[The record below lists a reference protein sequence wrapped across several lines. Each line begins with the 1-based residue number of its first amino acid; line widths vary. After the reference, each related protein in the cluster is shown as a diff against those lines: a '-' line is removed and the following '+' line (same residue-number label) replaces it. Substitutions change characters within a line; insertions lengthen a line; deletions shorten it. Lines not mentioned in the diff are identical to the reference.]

1 MATQRITVNL
11 PQALYEQLKQR
22 AAQSQRS
29 VEAELVEVV
38 STVVPVAGE
47 LTPALTELLTQL
59 SLLDDTALWKVARR
73 RLSQRAQAQLQSL
86 NLKRQ
91 REGLTEAEAQKA
103 NALLRQYEQII
114 LLRAQAAK
122 LLKERGHDLT
132 ELGSER

>member
-1 MATQRITVNL
+1 MATQRVTVNL

-22 AAQSQRS
+22 AAQSHRT

-38 STVVPVAGE
+38 ATVVPMAGE
-47 LTPALTELLTQL
+47 LNPALTELLAQMEH
-59 SLLDDTALWKVARR
+59 LDDQALRQVAQRH
-73 RLSQRAQAQLQSL
+73 LSQRAQARLQSL

-103 NALLRQYEQII
+103 NILLREYEQII

-122 LLKERGHDLT
+122 LITERA
-132 ELGSER
+132 

>member
-1 MATQRITVNL
+1 MATQRVTVNL

-22 AAQSQRS
+22 AAQSHRT

-38 STVVPVAGE
+38 GTVVPMAGE
-47 LTPALTELLTQL
+47 LNPALTELLAQMEH
-59 SLLDDTALWKVARR
+59 LDDQALRQVAQRH
-73 RLSQRAQAQLQSL
+73 LSQRAQARLQSL

-103 NALLRQYEQII
+103 NILLREYEQII

-122 LLKERGHDLT
+122 LLKERGQDIS
-132 ELGSER
+132 ELWVEA

>member
-1 MATQRITVNL
+1 MATQRLTVNL

-22 AAQSQRS
+22 AAQSHRT

-38 STVVPVAGE
+38 ATVVPMAGE
-47 LTPALTELLTQL
+47 LNPALTELLAQMEH
-59 SLLDDTALWKVARR
+59 LDDQALRQVAQRH
-73 RLSQRAQAQLQSL
+73 LSQRAQARLQSL

-103 NALLRQYEQII
+103 NILLREYEQII

-122 LLKERGHDLT
+122 LLKERGQDIS
-132 ELGSER
+132 ELWVEA